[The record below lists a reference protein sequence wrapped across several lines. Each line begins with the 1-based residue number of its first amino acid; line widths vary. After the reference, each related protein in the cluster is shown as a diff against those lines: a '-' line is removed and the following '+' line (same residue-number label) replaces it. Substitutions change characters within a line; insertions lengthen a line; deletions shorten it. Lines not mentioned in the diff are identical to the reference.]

1 MPTIALICALV
12 LAAEPP
18 AAETA
23 KPTPPMELTVDESFD
38 PPIPAPA
45 YSKGQ
50 GPLILVDQQHRNV
63 VSLTTYF
70 GPVGRYLARDGYT
83 VRPLS
88 EPFSAA
94 SLKNARIVVVINAQ
108 SPEGSP
114 EGTSAFGESEIR
126 FLEEWVRQG
135 GGLLFIADRAPFG
148 GPASALGKALGVT
161 FDNNTVLRH
170 GPDGKPDGVLKLEVK
185 TSGKPTHPLFNE
197 VSQLVY
203 VVGESLRG
211 PAPILTAPKNTY
223 SAPTMNA
230 PDGPDASGRPL
241 ALAFSRGSGRVV
253 VVGDAGIFSAF
264 GSVNGP
270 THRGISEADN
280 ARFLRNVVR
289 WLVR

>member
-1 MPTIALICALV
+1 MATIALLCTLL

-18 AAETA
+18 PAETA
-23 KPTPPMELTVDESFD
+23 KPTPASELTVDESFD

-45 YSKGQ
+45 YRKGQ

-63 VSLTTYF
+63 VSLTSYF
-70 GPVGRYLARDGYT
+70 GPVGRFLTRDGYT

-88 EPFSAA
+88 EPFSAT
-94 SLKNARIVVVINAQ
+94 SLKNARIVVIINAQ
-108 SPEGSP
+108 SPEGLP
-114 EGTSAFGESEIR
+114 EGTSAFGEQEIR
-126 FLEEWVRQG
+126 SLEEWVRRG

-185 TSGKPTHPLFNE
+185 TSGKPTHPLFSE

-223 SAPTMNA
+223 SGATMNTG
-230 PDGPDASGRPL
+230 DGPDASGRPL

-253 VVGDAGIFSAF
+253 VIGDAGIFSAF
-264 GSVNGP
+264 GSANGP

-289 WLVR
+289 WLAP

>member
-1 MPTIALICALV
+1 MATIALFWAL
-12 LAAEPP
+12 LFTAEPP
-18 AAETA
+18 PAEPA

-45 YSKGQ
+45 YPKGR

-63 VSLTTYF
+63 VSLTSYF
-70 GPVGRYLARDGYT
+70 GPVARYLTRDGYT

-94 SLKNARIVVVINAQ
+94 SLKNARIVVIINAQ

-114 EGTSAFGESEIR
+114 EGASAFGESEIR
-126 FLEEWVRQG
+126 SIEEWVRQG

-148 GPASALGKALGVT
+148 APASALGNALGVT

-203 VVGESLRG
+203 D
-211 PAPILTAPKNTY
+211 
-223 SAPTMNA
+223 SAPTMNT
-230 PDGPDASGRPL
+230 PDGPDASGKPL
-241 ALAFSRGSGRVV
+241 ALAFSRGSGRAVV
-253 VVGDAGIFSAF
+253 IGDAGIFSAF

-289 WLVR
+289 WLAP